1 MRLEQGQRVGDRY
14 RLERRL
20 GSGGMADVWLAHDE
34 MLNRLVAV
42 KFLHERFAQDA
53 QFVERFRREAE
64 AAAGLQ
70 HANVVGVFDRG
81 VAEGRHWIA
90 MEYVEG
96 AALKDLIAR
105 GLSVGEA
112 VEIIRQVLS
121 GARFAHAR
129 GIVHRDLKPQNVL
142 VDGEGRAR
150 VSDFGI
156 ARAGASEITA
166 TGSVL
171 GTAQYLSPE
180 QAQGL
185 DVTATSDIYSV
196 GVMLY
201 EALTGRVPFDAD
213 TPVAVALKQVS
224 EQPRPPSELNPQV
237 PPALDAVVLRALA
250 KDPANRFQ
258 SADEFIRAL
267 DAAEADPSGGSLGNT
282 AAYAP
287 AAAGALAGAAMGA
300 DRAVAAGA
308 PDGAVAPSE
317 GAGGG
322 WITRRRVAVLAAIA
336 LIGGGVAAWALTR
349 PDQVNVPAVIEQ
361 PSDEARE
368 LLERRGFDVSVATV
382 SNCAPE
388 DTVVE
393 QDPPAGSEAEEGSRV
408 TLTVSLGLSV
418 RVPPMRDLPLAE
430 ARRRL
435 QRVDL
440 LVETR
445 EQPSRD
451 IRAGRVIQSM
461 PAGGEETDC
470 QSTVTLIVSKGPNL
484 VTLPDVLGDSQEVAE
499 AELERR
505 GFIVDVDTRNA
516 DEPEGTVIGQDP
528 GPGSELLRGDA
539 VTIIVST
546 GAGSVLVPSVEGQP
560 RDAATATLTGRGL
573 DVNIVEQGTED
584 EGDDDRVLD
593 QAPGAG
599 TRVRQGDTVTI
610 FVAVFEPPVEIEP
623 PGDATTEDTVTP

>member
-1 MRLEQGQRVGDRY
+1 VRLERGQRVGDRY
-14 RLERRL
+14 RLEHRL
-20 GSGGMADVWLAHDE
+20 GSGGMADVWLARDE
-34 MLNRLVAV
+34 MLNRPVAV

-70 HANVVGVFDRG
+70 HANVVGVYERG
-81 VAEGRHWIA
+81 IADGRHWIA

-112 VEIIRQVLS
+112 VEIVRQILS

-150 VSDFGI
+150 VTDFGI

-185 DVTATSDIYSV
+185 GVTATSDIYSV

-213 TPVAVALKQVS
+213 SAVAVALKQVS
-224 EQPRPPSELNPQV
+224 EQPRAPSQLNPQV
-237 PPALDAVVLRALA
+237 SPALDAIVLRALA

-267 DAAEADPSGGSLGNT
+267 DTAEADPSGGSLGDT

-287 AAAGALAGAAMGA
+287 AAAGALAGAA
-300 DRAVAAGA
+300 AGPPEEA
-308 PDGAVAPSE
+308 GPATA

-322 WITRRRVAVLAAIA
+322 WITRRRAAVLAAIA
-336 LIGGGVAAWALTR
+336 LIGAGVAVWALTR
-349 PDQVNVPAVIEQ
+349 PEQVNVPAVIEQ
-361 PSDEARE
+361 TSDDAQE
-368 LLERRGFDVSVATV
+368 LLERRGFDVSVATI

-418 RVPPMRDLPLAE
+418 RVPPTRDLPLAE

-435 QRVDL
+435 QRTEL

-461 PAGGEETDC
+461 PAGGEEADC
-470 QSTVTLIVSKGPNL
+470 ESTVTLIVSKGPNL
-484 VTLPDVLGDSQEVAE
+484 VTLPRVIGDSEEVAE
-499 AELERR
+499 AELERL
-505 GFIVDVDTRNA
+505 GFIVDVETRNA
-516 DEPEGTVIGQDP
+516 DASEGTVIGQDP
-528 GPGSELLRGDA
+528 GPGSRLLRGDA

-546 GAGSVLVPSVEGQP
+546 GAGSVIVPSVEGQP
-560 RDAATATLTGRGL
+560 SDAATATLTGRGL
-573 DVNIVEQGTED
+573 NVNIVEQPTEN
-584 EGDDDRVLD
+584 EGEDDRVID
-593 QAPGAG
+593 QAPDAG

-610 FVAVFEPPVEIEP
+610 FVGVFEPPVEIEP
-623 PGDATTEDTVTP
+623 PGEATTEETPTP